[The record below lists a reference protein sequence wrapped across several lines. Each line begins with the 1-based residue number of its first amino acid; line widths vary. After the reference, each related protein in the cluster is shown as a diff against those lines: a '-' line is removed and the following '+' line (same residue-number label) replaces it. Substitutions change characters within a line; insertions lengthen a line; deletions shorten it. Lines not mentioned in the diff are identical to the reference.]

1 MMRQSED
8 EYQDKNKNIDNFVD
22 PLYNKNAS
30 DYDDDFEICINTS
43 NENNLNK
50 ELHFKSNQTFSTE
63 YLMSHTS
70 KQKYVSNIS
79 KSFMYMHDHTNEQHY
94 GIIKILQVSNL
105 ENNIKALK
113 SLHKNYLNI
122 EVQSTNNNLNH
133 EFSNGINNTCEKSEI
148 QKKKTFFINAWT
160 KMFFLMW

>member
-1 MMRQSED
+1 
-8 EYQDKNKNIDNFVD
+8 
-22 PLYNKNAS
+22 
-30 DYDDDFEICINTS
+30 
-43 NENNLNK
+43 
-50 ELHFKSNQTFSTE
+50 
-63 YLMSHTS
+63 
-70 KQKYVSNIS
+70 
-79 KSFMYMHDHTNEQHY
+79 MHDHTNEQHY